1 MGSYT
6 PGAEAPFKYTKD
18 SFIGVR
24 DAWLSFAADRWSKAA
39 AAFQQYKEKLPDS
52 VKSKLPIIA
61 KSKSAGSAATTPTT
75 PTTTAAPLES

>member
-24 DAWLSFAADRWSKAA
+24 DAWLSFAADRLSKAA
-39 AAFQQYKEKLPDS
+39 AALGTYKEKLPES
-52 VKSKLPIIA
+52 VKSKLPGA
-61 KSKSAGSAATTPTT
+61 KKPEV
-75 PTTTAAPLES
+75 TTTASAPLES